1 MIEKLLRKDFVKIP
15 TNYMSRYFRTLFI
28 YFIFGCFVFSNAQT
42 DSISKPNRIKID
54 GVAAVIGDYV
64 ILDSDIDKAY
74 IDLESQGI
82 PTSNIERCS
91 LLGKLM
97 EDKLYAHHAEQ
108 DSLEVSDVEI
118 NDYVGRTIDYFVQE
132 LGSIENVLEFY
143 KKKDEQSFRNELFD
157 INRVQQLSQRMQAN
171 LVEKIEVTPEEVRTF
186 FNKIPID
193 QRPVFGAELEIAQI
207 VIEPTPTKEEVERII
222 RRLETMRND
231 VLENGSSFS
240 SKAILYSQD
249 PGSRSRGGRYTLNR
263 KRPVM
268 VKEFRDQAYRLRE
281 GEVSQPFQTDFG
293 WHIVTVDKIRGQL
306 IDVRHVLLVP
316 EISSKE
322 LKDAKDKLDL
332 IRKRIQDK
340 EISFADAALEFSD
353 DNDTAT
359 NGGVLINP
367 ASGDTRFE
375 LTKLDPAIYN
385 QILNLED
392 NQISSPVLDEDRS
405 GNKKYKILKVTNRYD
420 QHQADFASDYVKI
433 KDLALKEKQL
443 DAIQNWMSEKIDD
456 TFVNV
461 NRSYRDCD
469 FSNKWVQ

>member
-1 MIEKLLRKDFVKIP
+1 MNRFMKTIGIFVLL
-15 TNYMSRYFRTLFI
+15 SS
-28 YFIFGCFVFSNAQT
+28 FSIGHAQV
-42 DSISKPNRIKID
+42 DSITKPTRIKID

-64 ILDSDIDKAY
+64 ILDSDVDKAY
-74 IDLESQGI
+74 IDLQSQGI
-82 PTSNIERCS
+82 PTTNIERCS

-108 DSLEVSDVEI
+108 DSLVVSDAEI

-132 LGSIENVLEFY
+132 LGSMEKVLEFY
-143 KKKDEQSFRNELFD
+143 KKSDEQSFRSDLFD
-157 INRVQQLSQRMQAN
+157 INRVQQLSQKMQSKI
-171 LVEKIEVTPEEVRTF
+171 VEEIEVTPEEVRTF
-186 FNKIPID
+186 FEKIPTD

-207 VIEPTPTKEEVERII
+207 VVEPKSTDVEIERTI
-222 RRLETMRND
+222 RLLETMRND

-249 PGSRSRGGRYTLNR
+249 PGSRSRGGRYTLDR

-281 GEVSQPFQTDFG
+281 GEVSQPFKTEFG

-306 IDVRHVLLVP
+306 LDVRHVLLIP
-316 EISSKE
+316 EVSNKE
-322 LKDAKDKLDL
+322 LQQAKEKINL
-332 IRKRIQDK
+332 IRQRIQDG

-353 DNDTAT
+353 DRETST

-367 ASGDTRFE
+367 STGATRFE
-375 LTKLDPAIYN
+375 LTKLDPGIYN

-392 NQISSPVLDEDRS
+392 NEVSSPLIDEDRS
-405 GNKKYKILKVTNRYD
+405 GNKKYKILMVTNRFD
-420 QHQADFASDYVKI
+420 QHTADFAKDYVKI

-443 DAIQNWMSEKIDD
+443 SAIQEWMGEKIDD
-456 TFVNV
+456 TYVSV

-469 FSNKWVQ
+469 FSNKWVK

>member
-1 MIEKLLRKDFVKIP
+1 MNRFMKTIGIFVLL
-15 TNYMSRYFRTLFI
+15 SS
-28 YFIFGCFVFSNAQT
+28 FSIGHAQV
-42 DSISKPNRIKID
+42 DSITKPTRIKID

-64 ILDSDIDKAY
+64 ILDSDVDKAY
-74 IDLESQGI
+74 IDLQSQGI
-82 PTSNIERCS
+82 PTTNIERCS

-108 DSLEVSDVEI
+108 DSLVVSDAEI

-132 LGSIENVLEFY
+132 LGSMEKVLEFY
-143 KKKDEQSFRNELFD
+143 KKSDEQSFRSELFD
-157 INRVQQLSQRMQAN
+157 INRVQQLSQKMQSKI
-171 LVEKIEVTPEEVRTF
+171 VEEIEVTPEEVRTF
-186 FNKIPID
+186 FDKIPTD

-207 VIEPTPTKEEVERII
+207 VVEPKSTDVEIERTI
-222 RRLETMRND
+222 RLLETMRND

-249 PGSRSRGGRYTLNR
+249 PGSRSRGGRYTLDR

-268 VKEFRDQAYRLRE
+268 VKEFRDQAYRLLE
-281 GEVSQPFQTDFG
+281 GEVSQPFKTEFG

-306 IDVRHVLLVP
+306 LDVRHVLLIP
-316 EISSKE
+316 EVSNKE
-322 LKDAKDKLDL
+322 LQQAKEKINL
-332 IRKRIQDK
+332 IRQRIQDG

-353 DNDTAT
+353 DRETSS

-367 ASGDTRFE
+367 STGATRFE
-375 LTKLDPAIYN
+375 LTKLDPGIYN

-392 NQISSPVLDEDRS
+392 NEVSSPLIDEDRS
-405 GNKKYKILKVTNRYD
+405 GNKKYKILMVTNRFD
-420 QHQADFASDYVKI
+420 QHTADFAKDYVKI

-443 DAIQNWMSEKIDD
+443 SAIQEWMGEKIDD
-456 TFVNV
+456 TYVSV

-469 FSNKWVQ
+469 FSNKWVK

>member
-1 MIEKLLRKDFVKIP
+1 MKTIGIFVLLSSF
-15 TNYMSRYFRTLFI
+15 FI
-28 YFIFGCFVFSNAQT
+28 GHAQV
-42 DSISKPNRIKID
+42 DSITKPTRIKID

-64 ILDSDIDKAY
+64 ILDSDVDKAY
-74 IDLESQGI
+74 IDLQSQGI
-82 PTSNIERCS
+82 PTTNIERCS

-108 DSLEVSDVEI
+108 DSLVVSDAEI

-132 LGSIENVLEFY
+132 LGSMEKVLEFY
-143 KKKDEQSFRNELFD
+143 KKSDEQSFRNELFD
-157 INRVQQLSQRMQAN
+157 INRVQQLSQKMQSKI
-171 LVEKIEVTPEEVRTF
+171 VEEIEVTPEEVRTF
-186 FNKIPID
+186 FDKIPTD

-207 VIEPTPTKEEVERII
+207 VVEPKSTDVEIERTI
-222 RRLETMRND
+222 RLLETMRND

-249 PGSRSRGGRYTLNR
+249 PGSRSRGGRYTLDR

-281 GEVSQPFQTDFG
+281 GEVSQPFKTEFG

-306 IDVRHVLLVP
+306 LDVRHVLLIP
-316 EISSKE
+316 EVSNKE
-322 LKDAKDKLDL
+322 LQQAKEKINL
-332 IRKRIQDK
+332 IRQRIQDG

-353 DNDTAT
+353 DRETST

-367 ASGDTRFE
+367 STGATRFE
-375 LTKLDPAIYN
+375 LTKLDPGIYN

-392 NQISSPVLDEDRS
+392 NEVSSPLIDEDRS
-405 GNKKYKILKVTNRYD
+405 GNKKYKILMVTNRFD
-420 QHQADFASDYVKI
+420 QHTADFAKDYVKI

-443 DAIQNWMSEKIDD
+443 SAIQEWMGEKIDD
-456 TFVNV
+456 TYVSV

-469 FSNKWVQ
+469 FSNKWVK

>member
-1 MIEKLLRKDFVKIP
+1 MNSWIRSICVF
-15 TNYMSRYFRTLFI
+15 TF
-28 YFIFGCFVFSNAQT
+28 FGAIQFGYAQT
-42 DSISKPNRIKID
+42 DSIPTPQRIKID

-64 ILDSDIDKAY
+64 ILDSDIEKAY
-74 IDLESQGI
+74 IDLQSQGI
-82 PTSNIERCS
+82 PTGNIEKCS

-108 DSLEVSDVEI
+108 DSLEVSDAEI

-132 LGSIENVLEFY
+132 LGSMEKVLEFY

-157 INRVQQLSQRMQAN
+157 INRVQQLSQRMQASI
-171 LVEKIEVTPEEVRTF
+171 VEEIEVTPEEVRTF
-186 FNKIPID
+186 FDKIPVN

-207 VIEPTPTKEEVERII
+207 VIDPTPTDQEVEKTI
-222 RRLETMRND
+222 RLLETMRND
-231 VLENGSSFS
+231 VLENGSSFA

-249 PGSRSRGGRYTLNR
+249 PGSRSRGGRYTLDR
-263 KRPVM
+263 KRPMM

-281 GEVSQPFQTDFG
+281 GEISQPFQTDFG

-306 IDVRHVLLVP
+306 IDVRHILLVP
-316 EISSKE
+316 EVSAKE
-322 LKDAKDKLDL
+322 LREAKEKLEL
-332 IRKRIQDK
+332 IRKRVQDG
-340 EISFADAALEFSD
+340 EISFSDAALEFSD
-353 DNDTAT
+353 DKDTAS

-367 ASGDTRFE
+367 TSGDTRFE
-375 LTKLDPAIYN
+375 LTKLDPEIYN

-392 NQISSPVLDEDRS
+392 NQISSPIIEEDRS
-405 GNKKYKILKVTNRYD
+405 GNKKYKILMVTNRYNE
-420 QHQADFASDYVKI
+420 HTADFANDYVKI

-443 DAIQNWMSEKIDD
+443 NTIQEWMSEKIDD
-456 TFVNV
+456 TFINV

>member
-1 MIEKLLRKDFVKIP
+1 MNSWIRSICVF
-15 TNYMSRYFRTLFI
+15 TF
-28 YFIFGCFVFSNAQT
+28 FGAIQFGHAQT
-42 DSISKPNRIKID
+42 DSIPTPQRIKID

-64 ILDSDIDKAY
+64 ILDSDIEKAY
-74 IDLESQGI
+74 IDLQSQGI
-82 PTSNIERCS
+82 PTGNIEKCS

-108 DSLEVSDVEI
+108 DSLEVSDAEI

-132 LGSIENVLEFY
+132 LGSMEKVLEFY

-157 INRVQQLSQRMQAN
+157 INRVQQLSQRMQASI
-171 LVEKIEVTPEEVRTF
+171 VEEIEVTPEEVRTF
-186 FNKIPID
+186 FDKIPVN

-207 VIEPTPTKEEVERII
+207 VIDPTPTDQEIEKTI
-222 RRLETMRND
+222 RLLETMRND
-231 VLENGSSFS
+231 VLENGSSFA

-249 PGSRSRGGRYTLNR
+249 PGSRSRGGRYTLDR

-281 GEVSQPFQTDFG
+281 GEISQPFQTDFG

-316 EISSKE
+316 EVSANELREAKE
-322 LKDAKDKLDL
+322 KLEL
-332 IRKRIQDK
+332 IRKRIQDE
-340 EISFADAALEFSD
+340 EISFSDAALEFSD
-353 DNDTAT
+353 DKDTAS

-367 ASGDTRFE
+367 TSGDTRFE
-375 LTKLDPAIYN
+375 LTKLDPEIYN

-392 NQISSPVLDEDRS
+392 NQISPPVIEEDRS
-405 GNKKYKILKVTNRYD
+405 GKKKYKILMVTNRYNE
-420 QHQADFASDYVKI
+420 HTADFANDYVKI

-443 DAIQNWMSEKIDD
+443 NTIQEWMGEKIDD
-456 TFVNV
+456 TFINV

>member
-1 MIEKLLRKDFVKIP
+1 MNKRFVI
-15 TNYMSRYFRTLFI
+15 LFLFFHFGSSVLI
-28 YFIFGCFVFSNAQT
+28 YAQT
-42 DSISKPNRIKID
+42 DSIVNPTRIKID

-64 ILDSDIDKAY
+64 ILDSDVDKAY

-108 DSLEVSDVEI
+108 DSITVSDAEI
-118 NDYVGRTIDYFVQE
+118 NDYVSRTIDYFVQQ
-132 LGSIENVLEFY
+132 LGNMEKVLEFY
-143 KKKDEQSFRNELFD
+143 KKKDEQSFRSELFD
-157 INRVQQLSQRMQAN
+157 INRVQQLSQRMQSN
-171 LVEKIEVTPEEVRTF
+171 IVEEIEVTPDEVRTF
-186 FNKIPID
+186 FDKIPVD

-207 VIEPTPTKEEVERII
+207 IVEPTPIESEVERTI
-222 RRLETMRND
+222 RLLETMRND
-231 VLENGSSFS
+231 VLENGSSFA

-249 PGSRSRGGRYTLNR
+249 PGSRSRGGRYTLDR

-316 EISSKE
+316 EISAKE

-332 IRKRIQDK
+332 IRKRIQDG
-340 EISFADAALEFSD
+340 EFSFADAALDFSD
-353 DNDTAT
+353 DKDTAS

-367 ASGDTRFE
+367 TSGDTRFE
-375 LTKLDPAIYN
+375 LTKLDPTIYN
-385 QILNLED
+385 HILNLED
-392 NQISSPVLDEDRS
+392 NQISPPILDEDRS
-405 GNKKYKILKVTNRYD
+405 GNKKYKILMVTNRYD
-420 QHQADFASDYVKI
+420 EHQADFAKDYVKI

-443 DAIQNWMSEKIDD
+443 DAIEMWMSEKIDD

-461 NRSYRDCD
+461 NRSYRNCD
-469 FSNKWVQ
+469 FSNKWVK

>member
-1 MIEKLLRKDFVKIP
+1 MNSWIR
-15 TNYMSRYFRTLFI
+15 SI
-28 YFIFGCFVFSNAQT
+28 YVFTFFGIIQFGYTQT
-42 DSISKPNRIKID
+42 DSIPTQERIKID

-64 ILDSDIDKAY
+64 ILDSDIEKAY
-74 IDLESQGI
+74 IELQSQGI
-82 PTSNIERCS
+82 PTGNIEKCS

-108 DSLEVSDVEI
+108 DSLEVSDGEI

-132 LGSIENVLEFY
+132 LGSMEKVLEFY

-157 INRVQQLSQRMQAN
+157 INRVQQLSQRMQTSI
-171 LVEKIEVTPEEVRTF
+171 VEEIEVTPDEVRTF
-186 FNKIPID
+186 FDKIPIN

-207 VIEPTPTKEEVERII
+207 VIDPTPTDQEVEKTI
-222 RRLETMRND
+222 RLLETMRND
-231 VLENGSSFS
+231 VLENGSSFA

-249 PGSRSRGGRYTLNR
+249 PGSRSRGGRYTLDR
-263 KRPVM
+263 KRPMM

-281 GEVSQPFQTDFG
+281 GEISQPFQSDFG

-316 EISSKE
+316 EVSAKE
-322 LKDAKDKLDL
+322 LREAKEKLEL
-332 IRKRIQDK
+332 IRKRIQDG
-340 EISFADAALEFSD
+340 EISFSDAALEFSD
-353 DNDTAT
+353 DKDTAS

-367 ASGDTRFE
+367 TSGDTRFE
-375 LTKLDPAIYN
+375 LTKLDPEIYN

-392 NQISSPVLDEDRS
+392 NQISAPVIEEDRS
-405 GNKKYKILKVTNRYD
+405 GNKKYKILIVTNRYNE
-420 QHQADFASDYVKI
+420 HTADFANDYVKI

-443 DAIQNWMSEKIDD
+443 NAIQEWMGEKIDD
-456 TFVNV
+456 TFINV

>member
-1 MIEKLLRKDFVKIP
+1 MNRFMKTIGIFVLL
-15 TNYMSRYFRTLFI
+15 SS
-28 YFIFGCFVFSNAQT
+28 FSIGHAQV
-42 DSISKPNRIKID
+42 DSITKPTRIKID

-64 ILDSDIDKAY
+64 ILDSDVDKAY
-74 IDLESQGI
+74 IDLQSQGI
-82 PTSNIERCS
+82 PTTNIERCS

-108 DSLEVSDVEI
+108 DSLVVSDAEI

-132 LGSIENVLEFY
+132 LGSMEKVLEFY
-143 KKKDEQSFRNELFD
+143 KKSDEQSFRSELFD
-157 INRVQQLSQRMQAN
+157 INRVQQLSQKMQSKI
-171 LVEKIEVTPEEVRTF
+171 VEEIEVTPEEVRTF
-186 FNKIPID
+186 FEKIPTD

-207 VIEPTPTKEEVERII
+207 VVEPKSTDVEIERTI
-222 RRLETMRND
+222 RLLETMRND

-249 PGSRSRGGRYTLNR
+249 PGSRSRGGRYTLDR

-281 GEVSQPFQTDFG
+281 GEVSQPFKTEFG
-293 WHIVTVDKIRGQL
+293 WHIVTIDKIRGQL
-306 IDVRHVLLVP
+306 LDVRHVLLIP
-316 EISSKE
+316 EVSNKE
-322 LKDAKDKLDL
+322 LQQAKEKINL
-332 IRKRIQDK
+332 IRQRIQDG

-353 DNDTAT
+353 DRETST

-367 ASGDTRFE
+367 STGATRFE
-375 LTKLDPAIYN
+375 LTKLDPGIYN

-392 NQISSPVLDEDRS
+392 NEVSSPLIDEDRS
-405 GNKKYKILKVTNRYD
+405 GNKKYKILMVTNRFD
-420 QHQADFASDYVKI
+420 QHTADFAKDYVKI

-443 DAIQNWMSEKIDD
+443 SAIQEWMGEKIDD
-456 TFVNV
+456 TYVSV

-469 FSNKWVQ
+469 FSNKWVK

>member
-1 MIEKLLRKDFVKIP
+1 MNKRFFNLCVLFLFGNFVLS
-15 TNYMSRYFRTLFI
+15 Y
-28 YFIFGCFVFSNAQT
+28 AQT
-42 DSISKPNRIKID
+42 DTIVTPTRIKID

-64 ILDSDIDKAY
+64 ILDSDVDKAY

-108 DSLEVSDVEI
+108 DSITVSDSEI

-132 LGSIENVLEFY
+132 LGSMEKVLEFY
-143 KKKDEQSFRNELFD
+143 KKKDEQSFRSELFD
-157 INRVQQLSQRMQAN
+157 INRVQQLSQRMQSN
-171 LVEKIEVTPEEVRTF
+171 IVEEIEVTPDEVRTF
-186 FNKIPID
+186 FDKIPKD

-207 VIEPTPTKEEVERII
+207 VIEPTPTESEVERTI
-222 RRLETMRND
+222 RLLETMRND
-231 VLENGSSFS
+231 VLENGSSFA

-249 PGSRSRGGRYTLNR
+249 PGSRSRGGRYTLDR

-316 EISSKE
+316 EISAKE
-322 LKDAKDKLDL
+322 LKDAKDKLNL
-332 IRKRIQDK
+332 IRKRIQDG
-340 EISFADAALEFSD
+340 EIAFVDAALEFSD
-353 DNDTAT
+353 DKDTAA

-367 ASGDTRFE
+367 TSGDTRFE

-385 QILNLED
+385 QILNLDE
-392 NQISSPVLDEDRS
+392 NQISLPVLDEDRS
-405 GNKKYKILKVTNRYD
+405 GNKKYKILMVTNRYD
-420 QHQADFASDYVKI
+420 QHQADFATDYVKI

-443 DAIQNWMSEKIDD
+443 DAIQNWMTEKIDD

>member
-1 MIEKLLRKDFVKIP
+1 MNSQFIILFSLLSLISG
-15 TNYMSRYFRTLFI
+15 Y
-28 YFIFGCFVFSNAQT
+28 AQT
-42 DSISKPNRIKID
+42 NNTLDPNKIKID

-64 ILDSDIDKAY
+64 ILDSDVDKAY

-82 PTSNIERCS
+82 PTSNIDRCS

-108 DSLEVSDVEI
+108 DSILVSDNEI
-118 NDYVGRTIDYFVQE
+118 NDYVSRTIDYFVQE
-132 LGSIENVLEFY
+132 LGSMEKVLDFY

-171 LVEKIEVTPEEVRTF
+171 IVDEIEVTPEEVRTF
-186 FNKIPID
+186 FDKIPVD

-207 VIEPTPTKEEVERII
+207 VIEPTPTELEIKRTVQL
-222 RRLETMRND
+222 LETMRND
-231 VLENGSSFS
+231 VLENGSSFA

-249 PGSRSRGGRYTLNR
+249 PGSRSRGGRYTLDR

-316 EISSKE
+316 EISAKE
-322 LKDAKDKLDL
+322 LKDAKDKLEL
-332 IRKRIQDK
+332 IRKRIQDQ
-340 EISFADAALEFSD
+340 EINFANAALEFSD
-353 DNDTAT
+353 DNDTAA

-392 NQISSPVLDEDRS
+392 NQITPPVLDEDRS
-405 GNKKYKILKVTNRYD
+405 GNKKYKIFKVTNRYD
-420 QHQADFASDYVKI
+420 QHQADFAIDYVKI
-433 KDLALKEKQL
+433 KDLTLKEKQL
-443 DAIQNWMSEKIDD
+443 DAIQNWMGEKIDD
-456 TFVNV
+456 TFVNL

-469 FSNKWVQ
+469 FSNKWVR

>member
-1 MIEKLLRKDFVKIP
+1 MNSWIR
-15 TNYMSRYFRTLFI
+15 SI
-28 YFIFGCFVFSNAQT
+28 YVFTFFGIIQFGYTQT
-42 DSISKPNRIKID
+42 DSIPTQERIKID

-64 ILDSDIDKAY
+64 ILDSDIEKAY
-74 IDLESQGI
+74 IELQSQGI
-82 PTSNIERCS
+82 PTGNIEKCS

-108 DSLEVSDVEI
+108 DSLEVSDGEI

-132 LGSIENVLEFY
+132 LGSMEKVLEFY

-157 INRVQQLSQRMQAN
+157 INRVQQLSQRMQTSI
-171 LVEKIEVTPEEVRTF
+171 VEEIEVTPDEVRTF
-186 FNKIPID
+186 FDKIPIN

-207 VIEPTPTKEEVERII
+207 VIDPTPTDQEVEKTI
-222 RRLETMRND
+222 RLLETMRND
-231 VLENGSSFS
+231 VLENGSSFA

-249 PGSRSRGGRYTLNR
+249 PGSRSRGGRYTLDR
-263 KRPVM
+263 KRPMM

-281 GEVSQPFQTDFG
+281 GEISQPFQSDFG

-316 EISSKE
+316 EVSAKE
-322 LKDAKDKLDL
+322 LREAKEKLEL
-332 IRKRIQDK
+332 IRKRIQDG
-340 EISFADAALEFSD
+340 EISFSDAALEFSD
-353 DNDTAT
+353 DKDTAS

-367 ASGDTRFE
+367 TSGDTRFE
-375 LTKLDPAIYN
+375 LTKLDPEIYN

-392 NQISSPVLDEDRS
+392 NQISAPVIEEDRS
-405 GNKKYKILKVTNRYD
+405 GNKKYKILIVTNRYNE
-420 QHQADFASDYVKI
+420 HTADFANDYVKI

-443 DAIQNWMSEKIDD
+443 NTIQEWMGEKIDD
-456 TFVNV
+456 TFINV

>member
-1 MIEKLLRKDFVKIP
+1 MNKRFFNLCVLFLFGNFVSS
-15 TNYMSRYFRTLFI
+15 Y
-28 YFIFGCFVFSNAQT
+28 AQT
-42 DSISKPNRIKID
+42 DTIVTPTRIKID

-64 ILDSDIDKAY
+64 ILDSDVDKAY

-108 DSLEVSDVEI
+108 DSINVSDSEI

-132 LGSIENVLEFY
+132 LGSMEKVLEFY
-143 KKKDEQSFRNELFD
+143 KKKDEQSFRSELFD
-157 INRVQQLSQRMQAN
+157 INRVQQLSQRMQSN
-171 LVEKIEVTPEEVRTF
+171 IVEEIEVTPDEVRTF
-186 FNKIPID
+186 FDKIPKD

-207 VIEPTPTKEEVERII
+207 VIEPTPTESEVERTI
-222 RRLETMRND
+222 RLLETMRND
-231 VLENGSSFS
+231 VLENGSSFA
-240 SKAILYSQD
+240 SKALLYSKD
-249 PGSRSRGGRYTLNR
+249 PGSRSRGGRYTLDR

-316 EISSKE
+316 EISAKE
-322 LKDAKDKLDL
+322 LKDAKDKLNL
-332 IRKRIQDK
+332 IRKRIQDG
-340 EISFADAALEFSD
+340 EIAFVDAALEFSD
-353 DNDTAT
+353 DKDTAA

-367 ASGDTRFE
+367 TSGDTRFE

-385 QILNLED
+385 QILNLDE
-392 NQISSPVLDEDRS
+392 NQISLPVLDEDRS
-405 GNKKYKILKVTNRYD
+405 GNKKYDYYNDGKKIVELSIEPQFIAEFESGKKIKGFFRVSLDDDFIAMSKGDGSDFQDNKVLT
-420 QHQADFASDYVKI
+420 ADFEG
-433 KDLALKEKQL
+433 DLL
-443 DAIQNWMSEKIDD
+443 
-456 TFVNV
+456 
-461 NRSYRDCD
+461 
-469 FSNKWVQ
+469 

>member
-1 MIEKLLRKDFVKIP
+1 MNKRFFNLCVLFLFGNFVSS
-15 TNYMSRYFRTLFI
+15 Y
-28 YFIFGCFVFSNAQT
+28 AQT
-42 DSISKPNRIKID
+42 DTIVTPTRIKID

-64 ILDSDIDKAY
+64 ILDSDVDKAY

-108 DSLEVSDVEI
+108 DSITVSDSEI

-132 LGSIENVLEFY
+132 LGSMEKVLEFY
-143 KKKDEQSFRNELFD
+143 KKKDEQSFRSELFD
-157 INRVQQLSQRMQAN
+157 INRVQQLSQRMQSN
-171 LVEKIEVTPEEVRTF
+171 IVEEIEVTPDEVRTF
-186 FNKIPID
+186 FDKIPKD

-207 VIEPTPTKEEVERII
+207 VIEPTPTESEVERTI
-222 RRLETMRND
+222 RLLETMRND
-231 VLENGSSFS
+231 VLENGSSFA

-249 PGSRSRGGRYTLNR
+249 PGSRSRGGRYTLDR

-316 EISSKE
+316 EISAKE

-332 IRKRIQDK
+332 IRKRIQDG
-340 EISFADAALEFSD
+340 EIAFVDAALEFSD
-353 DNDTAT
+353 DKDTAA

-367 ASGDTRFE
+367 TSGDTRFE

-385 QILNLED
+385 QILNLDE
-392 NQISSPVLDEDRS
+392 NQISLPVLDEDRS
-405 GNKKYKILKVTNRYD
+405 GNKKYKILMVTNRYD
-420 QHQADFASDYVKI
+420 QHQADFATDYVKI

-443 DAIQNWMSEKIDD
+443 DAIQNWMTEKIDD

>member
-1 MIEKLLRKDFVKIP
+1 MNRFMKTIGIFVLL
-15 TNYMSRYFRTLFI
+15 SS
-28 YFIFGCFVFSNAQT
+28 FSIGHAQV
-42 DSISKPNRIKID
+42 DSITKPTRIKID

-64 ILDSDIDKAY
+64 ILDSDVDKAY
-74 IDLESQGI
+74 IDLQSQGI
-82 PTSNIERCS
+82 PTTNIERCS

-108 DSLEVSDVEI
+108 DSLVVSDAEI

-132 LGSIENVLEFY
+132 LGSMEKVLEFY
-143 KKKDEQSFRNELFD
+143 KKSDEQSFRSELFD
-157 INRVQQLSQRMQAN
+157 INRVQQLSQKMQSKI
-171 LVEKIEVTPEEVRTF
+171 VEEIEVTPEEVRTF
-186 FNKIPID
+186 FDKIPTD

-207 VIEPTPTKEEVERII
+207 VVEPKSTDVEIERTI
-222 RRLETMRND
+222 RLLETMRND

-249 PGSRSRGGRYTLNR
+249 PGSRSRGGRYTLDR

-268 VKEFRDQAYRLRE
+268 VKEFRDQAYRLLE
-281 GEVSQPFQTDFG
+281 GEVSQPFKTEFG

-306 IDVRHVLLVP
+306 LDVRHVLLTP
-316 EISSKE
+316 EVSNKE
-322 LKDAKDKLDL
+322 LQQAKEKINL
-332 IRKRIQDK
+332 IRQRIQDG

-353 DNDTAT
+353 DRETST

-367 ASGDTRFE
+367 STGATRFE
-375 LTKLDPAIYN
+375 LTKLDPGIYN

-392 NQISSPVLDEDRS
+392 NEVSSPLIDEDRS
-405 GNKKYKILKVTNRYD
+405 GNKKYKILMVTNRFD
-420 QHQADFASDYVKI
+420 QHTADFAKDYVKI

-443 DAIQNWMSEKIDD
+443 SAIQEWMGEKIDD
-456 TFVNV
+456 TYVSV

-469 FSNKWVQ
+469 FSNKWVK

>member
-1 MIEKLLRKDFVKIP
+1 MNSWTRSICFF
-15 TNYMSRYFRTLFI
+15 TF
-28 YFIFGCFVFSNAQT
+28 FGVIQFGYAQT
-42 DSISKPNRIKID
+42 DSIPTPERIKID

-74 IDLESQGI
+74 IDLQSQGI
-82 PTSNIERCS
+82 PTGNIEKCS

-108 DSLEVSDVEI
+108 DSLEVSDAEI

-132 LGSIENVLEFY
+132 LGSMEKVLEFY

-157 INRVQQLSQRMQAN
+157 INRVQQLSQRMQASI
-171 LVEKIEVTPEEVRTF
+171 VEEIEVTPEEVRIF
-186 FNKIPID
+186 FDKIPVN

-207 VIEPTPTKEEVERII
+207 VIDPTPTDQEVEKTI
-222 RRLETMRND
+222 RLLETMRND
-231 VLENGSSFS
+231 VLENGSSFA

-249 PGSRSRGGRYTLNR
+249 PGSRSRGGRYTLDR
-263 KRPVM
+263 KRPMM

-281 GEVSQPFQTDFG
+281 GEISQPFQTDFG

-316 EISSKE
+316 EVSNKE
-322 LKDAKDKLDL
+322 LREAKDKLEL
-332 IRKRIQDK
+332 IRKRILDG
-340 EISFADAALEFSD
+340 EISFSNAALEFSD
-353 DNDTAT
+353 DQDTAS
-359 NGGVLINP
+359 NFGVLINP
-367 ASGDTRFE
+367 TSGDTRFE
-375 LTKLDPAIYN
+375 LTKLDPEIYN

-392 NQISSPVLDEDRS
+392 NQISPPVIEEDRS
-405 GNKKYKILKVTNRYD
+405 GNKKYKILMVTNRYNE
-420 QHQADFASDYVKI
+420 HTADFANDYVKI

-443 DAIQNWMSEKIDD
+443 NTIQEWMGKKIDD
-456 TFVNV
+456 TFISV
-461 NRSYRDCD
+461 NRSYRNCD

>member
-1 MIEKLLRKDFVKIP
+1 MNSWIRSICVF
-15 TNYMSRYFRTLFI
+15 TF
-28 YFIFGCFVFSNAQT
+28 FGAIQFGHAQT
-42 DSISKPNRIKID
+42 DSIPTPQRIKID

-64 ILDSDIDKAY
+64 ILDSDIEKAY
-74 IDLESQGI
+74 IDLQSQGI
-82 PTSNIERCS
+82 PTGNIEKCS

-108 DSLEVSDVEI
+108 DSLEVSDAEI
-118 NDYVGRTIDYFVQE
+118 NDYVARTIDYFVQE
-132 LGSIENVLEFY
+132 LGSMEKVLEFY

-157 INRVQQLSQRMQAN
+157 INRVQQLSQRMQASI
-171 LVEKIEVTPEEVRTF
+171 VEEIEVTPEEVRTF
-186 FNKIPID
+186 FDKIPVN

-207 VIEPTPTKEEVERII
+207 VIDPTPTDQEVEKTI
-222 RRLETMRND
+222 RLLETMRND
-231 VLENGSSFS
+231 VLENGSSFA

-249 PGSRSRGGRYTLNR
+249 PGSRSRGGRYTLDR

-281 GEVSQPFQTDFG
+281 GEISQPFQTDFG

-316 EISSKE
+316 EVSAKE
-322 LKDAKDKLDL
+322 LREAKEKLEL
-332 IRKRIQDK
+332 IRKRIQDG
-340 EISFADAALEFSD
+340 EISFSDAALEFSD
-353 DNDTAT
+353 DKDTAS

-367 ASGDTRFE
+367 TSGDTRFE
-375 LTKLDPAIYN
+375 LTKLDPEIYN

-392 NQISSPVLDEDRS
+392 NQISPPVIEEDRS
-405 GNKKYKILKVTNRYD
+405 GNKKYKILMVTNRYNE
-420 QHQADFASDYVKI
+420 HTADFANDYVKI

-443 DAIQNWMSEKIDD
+443 NTIQEWMSEKIDD
-456 TFVNV
+456 TFINV

>member
-1 MIEKLLRKDFVKIP
+1 MKTIGIFVLLSSF
-15 TNYMSRYFRTLFI
+15 FI
-28 YFIFGCFVFSNAQT
+28 GHAQV
-42 DSISKPNRIKID
+42 DSITKPTRIKID

-64 ILDSDIDKAY
+64 ILDSDVDKAY
-74 IDLESQGI
+74 IDLQSQGI
-82 PTSNIERCS
+82 PTTNIERCS

-108 DSLEVSDVEI
+108 DSLVVSDAEI

-132 LGSIENVLEFY
+132 LGSMEKVLEFY
-143 KKKDEQSFRNELFD
+143 KKSDEQSFRSELFD
-157 INRVQQLSQRMQAN
+157 INRVQQLSQKMQSKI
-171 LVEKIEVTPEEVRTF
+171 VEEIEVTPEEVRTF
-186 FNKIPID
+186 FDKIPTD

-207 VIEPTPTKEEVERII
+207 VVEPKSTDVEIERTI
-222 RRLETMRND
+222 RLLETMRND

-249 PGSRSRGGRYTLNR
+249 PGSRSRGGRYTLDR

-281 GEVSQPFQTDFG
+281 GEVSQPFKTEFG

-306 IDVRHVLLVP
+306 LDVRHVLLIP
-316 EISSKE
+316 EVSNKE
-322 LKDAKDKLDL
+322 LQQAKEKINL
-332 IRKRIQDK
+332 IRQRIQDG

-353 DNDTAT
+353 DRETST

-367 ASGDTRFE
+367 STGATRFE
-375 LTKLDPAIYN
+375 LTKLDPGIYN

-392 NQISSPVLDEDRS
+392 NEVSSPVIDEDRS
-405 GNKKYKILKVTNRYD
+405 GNKKYKILMVTNRFD
-420 QHQADFASDYVKI
+420 QHTADFAKDYVKI

-443 DAIQNWMSEKIDD
+443 SAIQEWMGEKIDD
-456 TFVNV
+456 TYVSV

-469 FSNKWVQ
+469 FSNKWVK

>member
-1 MIEKLLRKDFVKIP
+1 MNKRFIILFLLF
-15 TNYMSRYFRTLFI
+15 LFGSSVLS
-28 YFIFGCFVFSNAQT
+28 YAQT
-42 DSISKPNRIKID
+42 DSIVNPTRIKID

-64 ILDSDIDKAY
+64 ILDSDVDKAY

-108 DSLEVSDVEI
+108 DSITVSDAEI
-118 NDYVGRTIDYFVQE
+118 NDYVSRTIDYFVQQ
-132 LGSIENVLEFY
+132 LGNMEKVLEFY
-143 KKKDEQSFRNELFD
+143 KKKDEQSFRSELFD
-157 INRVQQLSQRMQAN
+157 INRVQQLSQKMQSN
-171 LVEKIEVTPEEVRTF
+171 IVEEIEVTPDEVRTF
-186 FNKIPID
+186 FDKIPVD

-207 VIEPTPTKEEVERII
+207 IVEPTPIESEVERTI
-222 RRLETMRND
+222 RLLETMRND
-231 VLENGSSFS
+231 VLENGSSFA

-249 PGSRSRGGRYTLNR
+249 PGSRSRGGRYTLDR

-316 EISSKE
+316 EISAKE

-332 IRKRIQDK
+332 IRKRIQDG
-340 EISFADAALEFSD
+340 EFSFADAALNFSD
-353 DNDTAT
+353 DKDTAS

-367 ASGDTRFE
+367 TSGDTRFE
-375 LTKLDPAIYN
+375 LTKLDPTIYN
-385 QILNLED
+385 HILNLED
-392 NQISSPVLDEDRS
+392 NQISPPILDEDRS
-405 GNKKYKILKVTNRYD
+405 GNKKYKILMVTNRYD
-420 QHQADFASDYVKI
+420 EHQADFAKDYVKI

-443 DAIQNWMSEKIDD
+443 DAIEMWMSEKIDD

-461 NRSYRDCD
+461 NRSYRNCD
-469 FSNKWVQ
+469 FSNKWVK

>member
-1 MIEKLLRKDFVKIP
+1 MNSWIRSICVF
-15 TNYMSRYFRTLFI
+15 TF
-28 YFIFGCFVFSNAQT
+28 FGVIQFGHAQT
-42 DSISKPNRIKID
+42 DIITTPQRIKID

-64 ILDSDIDKAY
+64 ILDSDVEKAY
-74 IDLESQGI
+74 IDLQSQGI
-82 PTSNIERCS
+82 PTGNIEKCS

-108 DSLEVSDVEI
+108 DSLEVSDAEI

-132 LGSIENVLEFY
+132 LGSMEKVLEFY

-157 INRVQQLSQRMQAN
+157 INRVQQLSQRMQTSI
-171 LVEKIEVTPEEVRTF
+171 VEEIEVTPEEVRTF
-186 FNKIPID
+186 FDKIPVN

-207 VIEPTPTKEEVERII
+207 VIDPTPTDQEVEKSI
-222 RRLETMRND
+222 RLLETMRND
-231 VLENGSSFS
+231 VLENGSSFA

-249 PGSRSRGGRYTLNR
+249 PGSRSRGGRYTLDR

-281 GEVSQPFQTDFG
+281 GEISQPFQTDFG

-316 EISSKE
+316 EVSAKE
-322 LKDAKDKLDL
+322 LREAKEKLEL
-332 IRKRIQDK
+332 IRKRIQDG
-340 EISFADAALEFSD
+340 EISFSDAALEFSD
-353 DNDTAT
+353 DKDTAS

-367 ASGDTRFE
+367 TSGDTRFE
-375 LTKLDPAIYN
+375 LTKLDPEIYN

-392 NQISSPVLDEDRS
+392 NQISPPVIEEDRS
-405 GNKKYKILKVTNRYD
+405 GNKKYKILMVTNRYNE
-420 QHQADFASDYVKI
+420 HTADFANDYVKI

-443 DAIQNWMSEKIDD
+443 NTIQEWMGEKIDD
-456 TFVNV
+456 TFINI

>member
-1 MIEKLLRKDFVKIP
+1 MNRLICNLIAIFLLGGFFW
-15 TNYMSRYFRTLFI
+15 SF
-28 YFIFGCFVFSNAQT
+28 AQT
-42 DSISKPNRIKID
+42 DSLITPTRIKID

-64 ILDSDIDKAY
+64 ILDSDVDKAY

-82 PTSNIERCS
+82 PTGNIERCS

-108 DSLEVSDVEI
+108 DSLEVSDAEI

-132 LGSIENVLEFY
+132 LGSMEKVLEFY
-143 KKKDEQSFRNELFD
+143 KKKDEQSFRTELFD
-157 INRVQQLSQRMQAN
+157 INRVQQLSQKMQASI
-171 LVEKIEVTPEEVRTF
+171 VEEIEVTPEEVRTF
-186 FNKIPID
+186 FDKIPVD

-207 VIEPTPTKEEVERII
+207 VVEPTPTSAEVERTISM
-222 RRLETMRND
+222 LETMRND
-231 VLENGSSFS
+231 VLENGSSFA

-249 PGSRSRGGRYTLNR
+249 PGSRSRGGRYTLDR

-281 GEVSQPFQTDFG
+281 GEVSKPFQTDFG

-306 IDVRHVLLVP
+306 IDVRHVLLIP

-322 LKDAKDKLDL
+322 LQEAKEKLEL
-332 IRKRIQDK
+332 IRKRVQDG
-340 EISFADAALEFSD
+340 EISFSDAALEFSD
-353 DNDTAT
+353 DKDTAA

-367 ASGDTRFE
+367 SSGDTRFE

-392 NQISSPVLDEDRS
+392 NEISTTVLDEDRS
-405 GNKKYKILKVTNRYD
+405 GNKKYKILMVTNRYD
-420 QHQADFASDYVKI
+420 QHEAEYVNDYVKI

-443 DAIQNWMSEKIDD
+443 DAIQKWMGDKIDD

>member
-1 MIEKLLRKDFVKIP
+1 MNSWIRSF
-15 TNYMSRYFRTLFI
+15 
-28 YFIFGCFVFSNAQT
+28 FVFTFCSVFQSSFAQT
-42 DSISKPNRIKID
+42 ETNTTPERIKID

-74 IDLESQGI
+74 IDLQSQGI
-82 PTSNIERCS
+82 PTKNINNCS

-108 DSLEVSDVEI
+108 DSLEVSDADI

-132 LGSIENVLEFY
+132 LGSMEKVLEFY
-143 KKKDEQSFRNELFD
+143 KKKDEQSFRNELFE
-157 INRVQQLSQRMQAN
+157 INRVQQLSQRMQAKI
-171 LVEKIEVTPEEVRTF
+171 VEDIEVTPEEVRTF
-186 FNKIPID
+186 FDNIPEN

-207 VIEPTPTKEEVERII
+207 VIEPTPTDEEVEKTI
-222 RRLETMRND
+222 RLLETMRND
-231 VLENGSSFS
+231 VLENGSSFA

-249 PGSRSRGGRYTLNR
+249 PGSRSRGGRYTLDR
-263 KRPVM
+263 KRPMM

-281 GEVSQPFQTDFG
+281 GEISQPFQTDFG

-316 EISSKE
+316 EVSAIE
-322 LKDAKDKLDL
+322 LGEAKDKLEL
-332 IRKRIQDK
+332 IRKRIQDG
-340 EISFADAALEFSD
+340 ELAFSEAALEFSD
-353 DNDTAT
+353 DQETAS

-367 ASGDTRFE
+367 SSGDTKFE
-375 LTKLDPAIYN
+375 LTKLDPEIYN
-385 QILNLED
+385 QILNLAD
-392 NQISSPVLDEDRS
+392 NQISPPLIEEDRS
-405 GNKKYKILKVTNRYD
+405 GNKKYKILMVTNRYNE
-420 QHQADFASDYVKI
+420 HIAEFATDYVKI

-443 DAIQNWMSEKIDD
+443 KKIQEWMAEKIDD
-456 TFVNV
+456 TYINV

>member
-1 MIEKLLRKDFVKIP
+1 MNKR
-15 TNYMSRYFRTLFI
+15 
-28 YFIFGCFVFSNAQT
+28 FVFLFLFFHFGSSVLIYAQT
-42 DSISKPNRIKID
+42 DSIVNPTRIKID

-64 ILDSDIDKAY
+64 ILDSDVDKAY

-108 DSLEVSDVEI
+108 DSITVSDAEI
-118 NDYVGRTIDYFVQE
+118 NDYVSRTIDYFVQQ
-132 LGSIENVLEFY
+132 LGNMEKVLEFY
-143 KKKDEQSFRNELFD
+143 KKKDEQSFRSELFD
-157 INRVQQLSQRMQAN
+157 INRVQQLSQRMQSN
-171 LVEKIEVTPEEVRTF
+171 IVEEIEVTPDEVRTF
-186 FNKIPID
+186 FDKIPVD

-207 VIEPTPTKEEVERII
+207 IVEPTPIESEVERTI
-222 RRLETMRND
+222 RQLETMRND
-231 VLENGSSFS
+231 VLENGSSFA

-249 PGSRSRGGRYTLNR
+249 PGSRSRGGRYTLDR

-316 EISSKE
+316 EISAKE

-332 IRKRIQDK
+332 IRKRIQDG
-340 EISFADAALEFSD
+340 EFSFADAALNFSD
-353 DNDTAT
+353 DKDTAS

-375 LTKLDPAIYN
+375 LTKLDPTIYN
-385 QILNLED
+385 HILNLED
-392 NQISSPVLDEDRS
+392 NQISPPILDEDRS
-405 GNKKYKILKVTNRYD
+405 GNKKYKILMVTNRYD
-420 QHQADFASDYVKI
+420 EHQADFVKDYVKI

-443 DAIQNWMSEKIDD
+443 DAIEMWMSEKIDD

-461 NRSYRDCD
+461 NRSYRNCD
-469 FSNKWVQ
+469 FSNKWVK